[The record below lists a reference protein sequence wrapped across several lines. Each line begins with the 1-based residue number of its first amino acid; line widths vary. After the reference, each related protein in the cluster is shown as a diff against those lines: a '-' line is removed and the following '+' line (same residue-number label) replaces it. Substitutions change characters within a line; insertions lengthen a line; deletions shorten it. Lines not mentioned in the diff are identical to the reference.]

1 MGGEISKLRVSFPLT
16 SWQNPSLSFSPT
28 HPLRLS
34 WVTCPRCGSCD
45 SSQSPRGTMPL
56 GLWERCR
63 RDRGRMN
70 AWLIWPDWFLREIR
84 GKLPSTVLPAGSA
97 STCFQFCA
105 ILASAPGGFSGGRA
119 HPPGRRRHHVPLWQ
133 RPLRPVVLLVLPPAQ
148 RERLGGVPYLPFQ
161 HIGAGAGPR
170 PASPAAVPYRR
181 RHRRFAAAPPPLSVG
196 PPRLLPPLPVAAPQ
210 PEAVVAAGRNGV
222 RRDAEPPGE
231 RARRQQ
237 QPGNRRRAAGGG
249 RLSGLGT

>member
-84 GKLPSTVLPAGSA
+84 GKLPSAVLPAGSA

-119 HPPGRRRHHVPLWQ
+119 HPPGRRRLLLRFSNLGSMHVYFLKHN
-133 RPLRPVVLLVLPPAQ
+133 VC
-148 RERLGGVPYLPFQ
+148 
-161 HIGAGAGPR
+161 
-170 PASPAAVPYRR
+170 
-181 RHRRFAAAPPPLSVG
+181 LSFEI
-196 PPRLLPPLPVAAPQ
+196 LK
-210 PEAVVAAGRNGV
+210 
-222 RRDAEPPGE
+222 
-231 RARRQQ
+231 
-237 QPGNRRRAAGGG
+237 
-249 RLSGLGT
+249 TKIITCF

>member
-1 MGGEISKLRVSFPLT
+1 MVGGA
-16 SWQNPSLSFSPT
+16 
-28 HPLRLS
+28 HA
-34 WVTCPRCGSCD
+34 
-45 SSQSPRGTMPL
+45 RGTGGGPRE
-56 GLWERCR
+56 GGPGQRNRGARAGR
-63 RDRGRMN
+63 RD
-70 AWLIWPDWFLREIR
+70 
-84 GKLPSTVLPAGSA
+84 
-97 STCFQFCA
+97 
-105 ILASAPGGFSGGRA
+105 
-119 HPPGRRRHHVPLWQ
+119 PPGRRRHHVPLWQ

-196 PPRLLPPLPVAAPQ
+196 PPRLLPPLTVAAPQ